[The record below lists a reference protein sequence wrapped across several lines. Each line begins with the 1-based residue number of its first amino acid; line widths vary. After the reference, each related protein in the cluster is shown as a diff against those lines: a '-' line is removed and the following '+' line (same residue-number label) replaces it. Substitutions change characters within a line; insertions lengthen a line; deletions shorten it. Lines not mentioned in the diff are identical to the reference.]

1 MNKETIKTTVV
12 TEPAKA
18 VAINEVV
25 EVLTSIKEINP
36 NAPTLNYLGNVP
48 VMTEKIPAGTSEL
61 KEYETVRKAHYVP
74 ERDDRMPSLLK
85 ALVVLLG
92 IVCAC
97 GIIYAIKMS

>member
-25 EVLTSIKEINP
+25 EVLTSIKDINP

-48 VMTEKIPAGTSEL
+48 VMTEKIPDSSSEL
-61 KEYETVRKAHYVP
+61 KEYETIREEAQYVP
-74 ERDDRMPSLLK
+74 ERDDRMGFKLIS
-85 ALVVLLG
+85 AIVILVT
-92 IVCAC
+92 AA
-97 GIIYAIKMS
+97 IYFYIKLS